1 MCGFNTEDSSEISV
15 ADSLRDQLLKAG
27 FKGEEKKPASAKR
40 STNKSAN
47 KNAKP
52 RGKKP
57 AHNKTSAKGATA
69 ADKKAAEQ
77 KSTETRKRIKA
88 EIKSLIEPASI
99 KDYIG
104 EIPYNFVLGN
114 KVRQLFVNKAAQEK
128 LSSGETVITRLN
140 GNTHVI
146 PAELASSI
154 LKLNP
159 DWAIVDNTQSDKP
172 ADQSKDDYG
181 DYEVP
186 DDLTW

>member
-1 MCGFNTEDSSEISV
+1 M

-27 FKGEEKKPASAKR
+27 FKSEEKKPASGQSRSKKAARNKR
-40 STNKSAN
+40 N
-47 KNAKP
+47 
-52 RGKKP
+52 KP
-57 AHNKTSAKGATA
+57 ATQAARKSNAAPGKSFHKASTKVSAA
-69 ADKKAAEQ
+69 ADKKAADQ
-77 KSTETRKRIKA
+77 KAIETRKRVKA
-88 EIKSLIEPASI
+88 EIKLLIEPASI
-99 KDYIG
+99 KNYAG

-128 LSSGETVITRLN
+128 LASGETVITRLN

-159 DWAIVDNTQSDKP
+159 DWAIVDNTQDDKST
-172 ADQSKDDYG
+172 DQSRDDYG

>member
-1 MCGFNTEDSSEISV
+1 V

-27 FKGEEKKPASAKR
+27 FKTEEKKPASANR
-40 STNKSAN
+40 STS

-57 AHNKTSAKGATA
+57 ARYKTSAKGTTA

-77 KSTETRKRIKA
+77 KATETRKRIKT

>member
-1 MCGFNTEDSSEISV
+1 M

-27 FKGEEKKPASAKR
+27 FKGEEKKPP
-40 STNKSAN
+40 STSKN

-57 AHNKTSAKGATA
+57 ARNKASAKGATA

-77 KSTETRKRIKA
+77 KTIETRKQVKA

-99 KDYIG
+99 KDYAG

-114 KVRQLFVNKAAQEK
+114 KVRQLFVNKSAQEK